1 MQKTKAL
8 YLSAVM
14 ALGVLATAAF
24 AQEKPVAGEVKE
36 GSLKGKTLT
45 FVSYGGIYQDGQA
58 AALQEFVDSASSYP
72 ITDRP
77 RSPSVS
83 VLNRELLLGIT

>member
-14 ALGVLATAAF
+14 ALGVLATAAL

-36 GSLKGKTLT
+36 GSLKGKNGRL
-45 FVSYGGIYQDGQA
+45 
-58 AALQEFVDSASSYP
+58 
-72 ITDRP
+72 
-77 RSPSVS
+77 RS
-83 VLNRELLLGIT
+83 RKKRR